1 MSKRQKTYSV
11 EEVLA
16 KLFNDEEMDESL
28 NTTVDNVV
36 AELDNDLKND
46 TNPGSEVDSSE
57 ENEALSSDDDDY
69 EQFQVSQENIS
80 KVDFNVESVSK
91 RDLLNIF

>member
-46 TNPGSEVDSSE
+46 TNPASEVDSSE